1 MSARQPMIVG
11 LDITGL
17 GVYPNQVNPTV
28 ITDVAHYLTIAQ
40 TAATAL
46 IDFVAIDDNR
56 SATPR
61 TASLDALSVASRLAP
76 QVSGIGFAV
85 TKSVHFSEPFTV
97 SRELATLDFVSGG
110 RAAWVVSAI
119 NDADTA
125 QVFGQSDVPSAHD
138 TDARMRE
145 YIDVSRKLWD
155 SWEDDAVVMD
165 AARGWYLN
173 PHKLHHI
180 NHRGDYYAIRGPSI
194 TYRPPQ
200 GHVVVIHSDAYVSD
214 VVAAV
219 DDADVVVQHHATLA
233 QAREVYAQQH
243 ARATAHGRAVRILQR
258 VVPVVADT
266 TSQAYARVAHLERTA
281 VQTHTPLP
289 RAQIMAGTVTQV
301 ADQLALWF
309 HQRAADGFIL
319 QLPDVGTDH
328 EYISYQLMPELQR
341 RQLTRTA
348 SVPTATLREV
358 LHLGRPA
365 NQYAGSP
372 SEAFLAYEST
382 GVQA

>member
-1 MSARQPMIVG
+1 MSTRQPMIVG

-17 GVYPNQVNPTV
+17 GVYPNQTNPTV
-28 ITDVAHYLTIAQ
+28 VTDVAHYLTIAQ

-46 IDFVAIDDNR
+46 IDVVVLDDNR

-61 TASLDALSVASRLAP
+61 TASIDALSVASRIAP

-119 NDADTA
+119 NDADTVR
-125 QVFGQSDVPSAHD
+125 VFGQWDVLSADD

-180 NHRGDYYAIRGPSI
+180 NHRGEYFAIRGPSI

-200 GHVVVIHSDAYVSD
+200 GHVVVIHSDEYVSD

-219 DDADVVVQHHATLA
+219 DVADVVVQHHTTLA

-243 ARATAHGRAVRILQR
+243 ARANAQGRAVRVLQR
-258 VVPVVADT
+258 VVPVIADT
-266 TSQAYARVAHLERTA
+266 TSEAYARVAHLEKTA
-281 VQTHTPLP
+281 VQTHISSPH
-289 RAQIMAGTVTQV
+289 AQIMAGTVSQV

-309 HQRAADGFIL
+309 HQRAADGFVL
-319 QLPDVGTDH
+319 QLPDVTTDS
-328 EYISYQLMPELQR
+328 ESVSYQLMPELHR
-341 RQLTRTA
+341 RQLSRTA
-348 SVPTATLREV
+348 SAPTASLREV
-358 LHLGRPA
+358 LQLARPV

-382 GVQA
+382 GGQE

>member
-1 MSARQPMIVG
+1 MSTRQPMIVG

-17 GVYPNQVNPTV
+17 GVYPNQTNPTV
-28 ITDVAHYLTIAQ
+28 VADVAHYLTIAQ

-46 IDFVAIDDNR
+46 IDFVVLDDNR

-76 QVSGIGFAV
+76 QVSGLGFAV

-119 NDADTA
+119 NDANTA

-165 AARGWYLN
+165 VARGWYLN

-200 GHVVVIHSDAYVSD
+200 GHVVVIHSDAYVHD

-233 QAREVYAQQH
+233 QAREVYAQQQ
-243 ARATAHGRAVRILQR
+243 ARATTHGRAVRVLQR

-319 QLPDVGTDH
+319 QLPDVSTDY

-348 SVPTATLREV
+348 SVPTASLREI
-358 LHLGRPA
+358 LQLARPA
-365 NQYAGSP
+365 NQYAGSL

>member
-1 MSARQPMIVG
+1 MSTRQPMIVG

-17 GVYPNQVNPTV
+17 GVYPNQTNPTV
-28 ITDVAHYLTIAQ
+28 VADVAHYLTIAQ

-46 IDFVAIDDNR
+46 IDFVVLDDNR

-76 QVSGIGFAV
+76 QVSGLGFAV

-119 NDADTA
+119 NDANTA

-165 AARGWYLN
+165 VARGWYLN

-200 GHVVVIHSDAYVSD
+200 GHVVVIHSDAYVHD

-233 QAREVYAQQH
+233 QAREVYAQQQ
-243 ARATAHGRAVRILQR
+243 ARATTHGRAVRVLQR

-319 QLPDVGTDH
+319 QLPDVSTDH

-348 SVPTATLREV
+348 SVPTASLREI
-358 LHLGRPA
+358 LQLARPA
-365 NQYAGSP
+365 NQYAGSL